1 MRHFRQFKAVET
13 SLKGRH
19 YMRTKTKEE
28 LQQEVDR
35 LRARDHKMT
44 QVLEL
49 AMTGRL
55 VFLGVVPS
63 RGSGTG
69 I

>member
-1 MRHFRQFKAVET
+1 
-13 SLKGRH
+13 
-19 YMRTKTKEE
+19 MRTKTKEE